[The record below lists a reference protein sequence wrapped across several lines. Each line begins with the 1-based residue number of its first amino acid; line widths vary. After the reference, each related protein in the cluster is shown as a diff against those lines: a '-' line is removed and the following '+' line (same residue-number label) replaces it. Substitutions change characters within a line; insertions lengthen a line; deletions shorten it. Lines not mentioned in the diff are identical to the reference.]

1 MAQRT
6 VTIAS
11 AVGLHARP
19 ASLFVRAATATG
31 LHVTIGRVGADTS
44 DAVDAAS
51 ILEVMGLG
59 ARHGERLVLRAEGDG
74 AEDVL
79 DQLAGLL
86 SRDLDSHE

>member
-1 MAQRT
+1 MT
-6 VTIAS
+6 VPT
-11 AVGLHARP
+11 P
-19 ASLFVRAATATG
+19 PT
-31 LHVTIGRVGADTS
+31 
-44 DAVDAAS
+44 AVDAAS

-74 AEDVL
+74 ADDVL